1 MTADGI
7 SFEELLR
14 YNELETTKWKHWFAA
29 HPEAFNHPCDI
40 AKAGTVGAL
49 MNHMFVAELFFAT
62 QLLGLP
68 ARDWQA
74 IHPESMDEVFALHEE
89 AYAKFAEFLAKGSEA
104 ADWNT
109 VQDLGFGDVKASKR
123 KMMAQAMLH
132 SISHRSQL
140 AVFLRQ
146 AGFEGLWMHDLILT
160 DVMA

>member
-14 YNELETTKWKHWFAA
+14 YNELETTKWKDWFAA

-68 ARDWQA
+68 ARDWQS

-89 AYAKFAEFLAKGSEA
+89 AYAKFAEFLAKGPEA
-104 ADWNT
+104 ADWAT
-109 VQDLGFGDVKASKR
+109 VQDLSQHGRAYFSMRGTSSPATGYPFFR
-123 KMMAQAMLH
+123 TT
-132 SISHRSQL
+132 RSTIAL
-140 AVFLRQ
+140 APSTVCTSSANCCSTGGR
-146 AGFEGLWMHDLILT
+146 
-160 DVMA
+160 